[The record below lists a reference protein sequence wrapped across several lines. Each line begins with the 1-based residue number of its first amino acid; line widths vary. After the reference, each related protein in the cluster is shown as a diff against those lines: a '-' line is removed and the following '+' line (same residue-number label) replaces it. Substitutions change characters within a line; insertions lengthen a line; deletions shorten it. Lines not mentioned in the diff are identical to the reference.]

1 MSKKKNNQAFRSW
14 LLIATIA
21 FLFFSMYRLNP
32 NQPKVKELS
41 QYEFYQA
48 LEHLGVRENAL
59 AVFKD
64 FLGQQNFL
72 FSQQLCHGCKGKY
85 TALGIQQG

>member
-48 LEHLGVRENAL
+48 LEQGKISEPVVRHLDRDEGETFL
-59 AVFKD
+59 AGEIETDKLD
-64 FLGQQNFL
+64 KEGAP
-72 FSQQLCHGCKGKY
+72 
-85 TALGIQQG
+85 TEEETR